1 MKTRDLSE
9 LVVLAAIWGASFLFM
24 RLAAGPFGPVA
35 LVAVR
40 VAGAALF
47 LVPWLVWRGQAPWL
61 SRRAVPL
68 FVAGLF
74 TSALPFLGFSYA
86 ALSITAGLSSIFNA
100 TTPLFGALIAW
111 LWLKDRLTW
120 PRVLG
125 LAIGFVGVV
134 GLAWDK
140 ASFRPDASGV
150 ASGWAVL
157 ACLGAALCYGFAA
170 SYTKRHLS
178 DVPPLAVAAGTQ
190 LGAAL
195 ALLLPAWWWWPASAP
210 SAGAWASALAL
221 ALLCTGLA
229 YLLYFRLMSRVG
241 PTNTIT
247 VTFLIPGFAVLWG
260 WSFLDESITPA
271 MLAGSA
277 VILVG
282 TALVTGVFPRA
293 KPKMPPSGAE
303 REWSS

>member
-1 MKTRDLSE
+1 MKPRDLTE

-24 RLAAGPFGPVA
+24 RLAAGPFGPIA
-35 LVAVR
+35 LLAVR

-47 LVPWLVWRGQAPWL
+47 LLPLLAWRGQAAWL
-61 SRRAVPL
+61 PRRAVPL

-125 LAIGFVGVV
+125 LAIGFAGVV

-140 ASFRPDASGV
+140 ASFRPDASGG
-150 ASGWAVL
+150 ATGWAVL
-157 ACLGAALCYGFAA
+157 ACLAAALCYGFAA
-170 SYTKRHLS
+170 SYTKRHLAG
-178 DVPPLAVAAGTQ
+178 VPPLAVATGTQ
-190 LGAAL
+190 IGATL
-195 ALLLPAWWWWPASAP
+195 ALLLPAWWWWPETMP
-210 SAGAWASALAL
+210 SASAWASALAL
-221 ALLCTGLA
+221 ALVCTGLA
-229 YLLYFRLMSRVG
+229 YILYFRLMSRVG

-247 VTFLIPGFAVLWG
+247 VTFLIPAFAVVWG
-260 WSFLDESITPA
+260 WGFLDEAVTPA

-282 TALVTGVFPRA
+282 TALVTGLIPRG
-293 KPKMPPSGAE
+293 KPKVLAREPE
-303 REWSS
+303 RESAP

>member
-1 MKTRDLSE
+1 MKPRDFAE
-9 LVVLAAIWGASFLFM
+9 LVALAAIWGASFLFM
-24 RLAAGPFGPVA
+24 RLAAGPFGPAA

-47 LVPWLVWRGQAPWL
+47 LLPLLAWHGQAAWL
-61 SRRAVPL
+61 PRRAGPL

-74 TSALPFLGFSYA
+74 TSALPFLGFSFA
-86 ALSITAGLSSIFNA
+86 ALTITAGLSSIFNA

-111 LWLKDRLTW
+111 VWLKDRLTW

-125 LAIGFVGVV
+125 LAIGFAGVV

-140 ASFRPDASGV
+140 TSLRSG
-150 ASGWAVL
+150 AEGLATGWAVL
-157 ACLGAALCYGFAA
+157 ACVAAALCYGFAA
-170 SYTKRHLS
+170 SYTKRHLA

-190 LGAAL
+190 LGATL
-195 ALLLPAWWWWPASAP
+195 VLLLPAWWWWPATPP

-221 ALLCTGLA
+221 ALVCTGLA
-229 YLLYFRLMSRVG
+229 YILYFRLMSRVG

-247 VTFLIPGFAVLWG
+247 VTFLIPAFAVVWG
-260 WSFLDESITPA
+260 WAFLDEAVTGA
-271 MLAGSA
+271 MLLGSA

-282 TALVTGVFPRA
+282 TGLVTGLIPRTKVA
-293 KPKMPPSGAE
+293 VGPPVAE
-303 REWSS
+303 RKSSP

>member
-47 LVPWLVWRGQAPWL
+47 LLPWLVWRGQAPWL

-195 ALLLPAWWWWPASAP
+195 ALLVPAWWWWPASAP

-260 WSFLDESITPA
+260 WSFLDESVTPA